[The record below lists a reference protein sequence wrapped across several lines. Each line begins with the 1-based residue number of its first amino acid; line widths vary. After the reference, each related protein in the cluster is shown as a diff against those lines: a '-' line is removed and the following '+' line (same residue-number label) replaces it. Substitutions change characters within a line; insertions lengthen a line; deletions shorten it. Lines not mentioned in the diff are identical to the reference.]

1 VECGKRDRKTIKKK
15 EEYERG
21 GGAGGKE
28 ERRDDDRE
36 VLQLKRD
43 EKDSLLGKNET
54 KAGI

>member
-1 VECGKRDRKTIKKK
+1 MECGKRDRKTIKKK